1 MHERYH
7 KKYGLSASK
16 KMVIIVQ
23 KSFKEEAKWGELEK
37 KIHNMM
43 LFN

>member
-1 MHERYH
+1 MHEIYY
-7 KKYGLSASK
+7 KKYGLSESK
-16 KMVIIVQ
+16 KLAIIVQ

-43 LFN
+43 LYN